1 MFAAQTFPEFL
12 AQAAPEEAGEDKL
25 KRVMQLAE
33 LMLQQ
38 NRFVQEIEETL
49 KKAKEDLRRM
59 ETEALPDLMTE
70 IGMQAV
76 TLATGEKVEIVP
88 DVECGIN
95 QANQEAAFEW
105 LEENG
110 FGALISTKV
119 GASFGKD
126 ELELAK
132 SLAEQIQ
139 EMDHDVEFKMAVH
152 PARLK
157 SFVKEQLAA
166 NKPLPLELFG
176 VRPFNKAK
184 YKKP

>member
-1 MFAAQTFPEFL
+1 MNDSIENLLSQE
-12 AQAAPEEAGEDKL
+12 APQEQGEDKL

-33 LMLQQ
+33 IMLQQ
-38 NRFVQEIEETL
+38 NKRVQGLEEQL
-49 KKAKEDLRRM
+49 KEAKEDLRRL

-70 IGMQAV
+70 IGLNAV
-76 TLATGEKVEIVP
+76 TLSTGEKVEIVP

-95 QANQEAAFEW
+95 QANQEAAFDW

-110 FGALISTKV
+110 YGALISTKV
-119 GASFGKD
+119 GTSFGKD

-132 SLAEQIQ
+132 TLAEQIQ
-139 EMDHDVEFKMAVH
+139 EMDHDVEFKMSVH